1 MQIFPQQVSLPQQE
15 YQGTLRTFPRALRL
29 LSSGQDGS
37 LNLTVILKIPYT
49 LLNYILI
56 SPNSCLPFSWLPA
69 SILHTTVSSR
79 FLRKGTLEGSK
90 PLEIFHV
97 WKNKCICI
105 YIYPSLYW
113 QLVGY
118 SLKLYS
124 PRFLKKFFIVVRALN
139 MRLAFFTEFKIYN
152 SVLLPRGTMLYS
164 RSLTHL
170 A

>member
-1 MQIFPQQVSLPQQE
+1 MQIFPQQVLLPQQE
-15 YQGTLRTFPRALRL
+15 YQGILRTFPRALCL

-90 PLEIFHV
+90 PLETLHV
-97 WKNKCICI
+97 WKNKCI

-124 PRFLKKFFIVVRALN
+124 PKFLKKYFIVVRALN
-139 MRLAFFTEFKIYN
+139 TRLSFFTEFKIYN
-152 SVLLPRGTMLYS
+152 SVLLPRGMMVYS